1 MESVMIRVCCAI
13 FKTSQNVEKNDPLYL
28 LKKTNTAMC
37 KEELRWNTRLIMNSA
52 TIMILKPLHSSH
64 IGLMYDSKK
73 PLIFSLLQYLKMLI
87 FQVHINKL

>member
-52 TIMILKPLHSSH
+52 TIMILKLHSSH
-64 IGLMYDSKK
+64 IGLMHYYKK
-73 PLIFSLLQYLKMLI
+73 LI
-87 FQVHINKL
+87 